1 MKKRLIIGAT
11 GASGIPILIQ
21 CLKLVQEQKDFES
34 YLVMTD
40 SAKLTLEHETKM
52 KVEEV
57 EKLADHVLDSREIG
71 AGPASGSFQTEGML
85 IVPCSMKTI
94 AGIHSGYADN
104 LILRAADVTIKEQ
117 RPLVLA
123 ARETPLVEREV
134 SMKILSFG
142 SLNIDYVYKVSH
154 FVKKGETL
162 SAEELNV
169 YTGGKGLNQSI
180 ALSRAGMETYHAGA
194 IGMDGLFLLD
204 QLKEAGVNTD
214 LVKILE
220 DVRTGNAIIQNDEE
234 GDNCII
240 LFGGANQAI
249 SKEQVDEVFEHFK
262 NEDYLLIQN
271 EINELPYIVK
281 KAKEIGMKII
291 LNPSPM
297 NEKIKELPLDQIN
310 YFLLN
315 EIEAMQILDMEEPKE
330 IDGKYISGLL
340 HQKFPE
346 ATIVLT
352 LGSEGSV
359 CISGDE
365 YVEQSI
371 YKVKTVD
378 TTAAG
383 DTYTGYFIAG
393 ILNGKTI
400 KEAMDTASKA
410 SAIAV
415 SRQGAAPSIPCL
427 EEVEEY
433 KN

>member
-1 MKKRLIIGAT
+1 MERI
-11 GASGIPILIQ
+11 
-21 CLKLVQEQKDFES
+21 
-34 YLVMTD
+34 
-40 SAKLTLEHETKM
+40 
-52 KVEEV
+52 
-57 EKLADHVLDSREIG
+57 
-71 AGPASGSFQTEGML
+71 
-85 IVPCSMKTI
+85 
-94 AGIHSGYADN
+94 
-104 LILRAADVTIKEQ
+104 
-117 RPLVLA
+117 
-123 ARETPLVEREV
+123 VEREV

-214 LVKILE
+214 LVKMLE

-281 KAKEIGMKII
+281 KA
-291 LNPSPM
+291 
-297 NEKIKELPLDQIN
+297 
-310 YFLLN
+310 
-315 EIEAMQILDMEEPKE
+315 KE

-415 SRQGAAPSIPCL
+415 SRQGAAPSIPYL